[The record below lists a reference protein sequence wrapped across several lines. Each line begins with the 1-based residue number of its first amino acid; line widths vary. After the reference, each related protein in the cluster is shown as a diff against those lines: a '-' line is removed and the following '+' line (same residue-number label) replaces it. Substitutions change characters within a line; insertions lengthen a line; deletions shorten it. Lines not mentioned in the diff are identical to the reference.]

1 MLLASA
7 KTMVRLKDISSRAG
21 CSVMTVSKA
30 LRDAKD
36 ISVATKARIRQLAEE
51 MGYVPDAAAAGLRT
65 RSMRLLG
72 LIIPTLTNPIFARL
86 VMAIEEWA
94 YQHGYAL
101 LLLHSHNDATR
112 EDQCIRRLLS
122 RRVDGL
128 FISPASR
135 METNVKIYD
144 ELQGNGVPVVI
155 LGSRAKFCA
164 GFPCVEGDDATASAD
179 VTRHL
184 LDLGHRRIAFFAGP
198 QSAPWALDRFA
209 GYKKALREAKVEFD
223 DRLIFQAGSTIEEGE
238 KTAVQFL
245 GEATDATAIQAVN
258 DLVAIG
264 VGSLLLQQGLK
275 IPQDYSL
282 AGFGNILV
290 SEHFRV
296 PLTTVRQPKFRLG
309 VAAMELML
317 AKLRGEKA
325 ESKRLSADIVIR
337 QSTAA
342 PVKK

>member
-1 MLLASA
+1 
-7 KTMVRLKDISSRAG
+7 MVRLKDIAYRAG
-21 CSVMTVSKA
+21 VSVMTVSKA

-36 ISVATKARIRQLAEE
+36 ISIATKARIQQMAEE

-65 RSMRLLG
+65 RSTRLLG
-72 LIIPTLTNPIFARL
+72 LVIPTLTNPIFARMI
-86 VMAIEEWA
+86 MAIEEWA
-94 YQHGYAL
+94 YQHGYAVL
-101 LLLHSHNDATR
+101 LMHSHNDPPR
-112 EDQCIRRLLS
+112 EEQCIRRLLS

-135 METNVKIYD
+135 LEAAAKVYE
-144 ELQGNGVPVVI
+144 ELQASGTPVVI
-155 LGSRAKFCA
+155 LGSRSKFCA
-164 GFPCVEGDDATASAD
+164 GFPCVESDDAAASAS

-184 LDLGHRRIAFFAGP
+184 LELGHRRIAFFAGP
-198 QSAPWALDRFA
+198 QVSPWAHDRLA
-209 GYKKALREAKVEFD
+209 GYKKALREAKVDFD

-238 KTAVQFL
+238 KAAVQFT
-245 GEATDATAIQAVN
+245 GEVTDATAIQAVN

-264 VGSLLLQQGLK
+264 VGSLLLKQGVR
-275 IPQDYSL
+275 IPQDISL

-317 AKLRGEKA
+317 AQLRQEKF
-325 ESKRLSADIVIR
+325 ESKRLTADLVIR

-342 PVKK
+342 PAAK

>member
-1 MLLASA
+1 
-7 KTMVRLKDISSRAG
+7 MVRLKDIAYRAG
-21 CSVMTVSKA
+21 CSIMTVSKA

-36 ISVATKARIRQLAEE
+36 ISIATKARVRDLAEE

-65 RSMRLLG
+65 RSTRLLG
-72 LIIPTLTNPIFARL
+72 LIIPTLTNPIFARM

-101 LLLHSHNDATR
+101 LLLHSHNDPPR
-112 EDQCIRRLLS
+112 EEQCIRRLLS

-135 METNVKIYD
+135 LEANARIYE
-144 ELQGNGVPVVI
+144 ELHESGTPTVI

-164 GFPCVEGDDATASAD
+164 GFPCVESDDAAASAN

-184 LDLGHRRIAFFAGP
+184 LELGHRRIAFFAGP
-198 QSAPWALDRFA
+198 QMSPWAHDRFA
-209 GYKKALREAKVEFD
+209 GYKKALREARVDLD

-238 KTAVQFL
+238 KAAVQFL

-258 DLVAIG
+258 DMVAIG
-264 VGSLLLQQGLK
+264 VGSLLLKQGLK
-275 IPQDYSL
+275 IPQDISL
-282 AGFGNILV
+282 AGFGNVLV
-290 SEHFRV
+290 GEHFRV
-296 PLTTVRQPKFRLG
+296 PLTSVRQPKFRLG

-325 ESKRLSADIVIR
+325 ESKRLPADLVIR

>member
-1 MLLASA
+1 
-7 KTMVRLKDISSRAG
+7 MVRLKDIAYRAG

-36 ISVATKARIRQLAEE
+36 ISIATKARIQQMAEE

-65 RSMRLLG
+65 RSTRLLG
-72 LIIPTLTNPIFARL
+72 LIIPTLTNPIFARM

-94 YQHGYAL
+94 YQHGYAVL
-101 LLLHSHNDATR
+101 LMHSHNDPPR
-112 EDQCIRRLLS
+112 EEQCIRRLMS

-135 METNVKIYD
+135 MESNAKVYE
-144 ELQGNGVPVVI
+144 ELQASGVPTVI
-155 LGSRAKFCA
+155 LGSRAKFCS
-164 GFPCVEGDDATASAD
+164 GFLCVESDDATASAS

-198 QSAPWALDRFA
+198 QMSPWAHDRFA

-238 KTAVQFL
+238 KAAVQFL
-245 GEATDATAIQAVN
+245 GESTDATAIQAVN
-258 DLVAIG
+258 DMIAIG
-264 VGSLLLQQGLK
+264 AGTLLLKQGLK

-282 AGFGNILV
+282 AGFGNVLV

-325 ESKRLSADIVIR
+325 ESKRLPADLVIR
-337 QSTAA
+337 QSTAMPA
-342 PVKK
+342 RK

>member
-1 MLLASA
+1 
-7 KTMVRLKDISSRAG
+7 MVRLKDIAYRAG

-36 ISVATKARIRQLAEE
+36 ISVATKARIQQMAQE

-65 RSMRLLG
+65 RNTRLLG

-101 LLLHSHNDATR
+101 LLLHSHNDAAR
-112 EDQCIRRLLS
+112 EEQCIRRLLS

-135 METNVKIYD
+135 MESSAKIYE
-144 ELQGNGVPVVI
+144 ELLGSGAPVVI

-164 GFPCVEGDDATASAD
+164 GFDCVESDDTAASAN

-184 LDLGHRRIAFFAGP
+184 LELGHRHIAFFAGP
-198 QSAPWALDRFA
+198 QTAPWAQDRFN
-209 GYKKALREAKVEFD
+209 GYKKALREARVELD
-223 DRLIFQAGSTIEEGE
+223 DRLIFQAGTTIEEGE
-238 KTAVQFL
+238 KAAVQFL
-245 GEATDATAIQAVN
+245 GEATEATAIQAVN

-264 VGSLLLQQGLK
+264 VGSLLLKQGLK
-275 IPQDYSL
+275 IPQDFSL

-317 AKLRGEKA
+317 AKVRGEKA
-325 ESKRLSADIVIR
+325 ESKRLPADLVIR
-337 QSTAA
+337 QSTASPA
-342 PVKK
+342 KK

>member
-1 MLLASA
+1 
-7 KTMVRLKDISSRAG
+7 MVRLKDIAYRAG

-36 ISVATKARIRQLAEE
+36 ISVATKARIKDLAEE

-65 RSMRLLG
+65 RSTRLLG
-72 LIIPTLTNPIFARL
+72 LVISTLTNPIFARM

-94 YQHGYAL
+94 YQHGYAVL
-101 LLLHSHNDATR
+101 LMHSHNDPPR
-112 EDQCIRRLLS
+112 EEQCIRRLMS

-135 METNVKIYD
+135 METSAAIYE
-144 ELQGNGVPVVI
+144 ELQRSGTPTVI

-164 GFPCVEGDDATASAD
+164 GFPCVESDDVTASAN

-184 LDLGHRRIAFFAGP
+184 LELGHKRIAFFAGP
-198 QSAPWALDRFA
+198 QVSPWAHDRFA
-209 GYKKALREAKVEFD
+209 GYKKALREAKVELD
-223 DRLIFQAGSTIEEGE
+223 DSLIFQAGATIEEGE
-238 KTAVQFL
+238 KAAVQFL
-245 GEATDATAIQAVN
+245 GESTGATAVQAVN
-258 DLVAIG
+258 DMVAIG
-264 VGSLLLQQGLK
+264 AGSLFLKQGLK
-275 IPQDYSL
+275 IPQDISL
-282 AGFGNILV
+282 AGFGNVLV

-317 AKLRGEKA
+317 AQLRREKF
-325 ESKRLSADIVIR
+325 ESKRLPADLVIR

-342 PVKK
+342 PAKK

>member
-1 MLLASA
+1 
-7 KTMVRLKDISSRAG
+7 MVRLKDIAYRAG
-21 CSVMTVSKA
+21 VSVMTVSKA

-36 ISVATKARIRQLAEE
+36 ISVATKARIKDMAEE

-65 RSMRLLG
+65 RSTRLFG
-72 LIIPTLTNPIFARL
+72 LVISTLTNPIFARM

-94 YQHGYAL
+94 YQHGYAVL
-101 LLLHSHNDATR
+101 LMHSHNDPPR
-112 EDQCIRRLLS
+112 EEQCIRRLMS
-122 RRVDGL
+122 RRVDGM

-135 METNVKIYD
+135 LEPTSKVYE
-144 ELQGNGVPVVI
+144 ELQASGIPVVI

-164 GFPCVEGDDATASAD
+164 GFRCVESDDVAASAS

-184 LDLGHRRIAFFAGP
+184 IELGHRRIAFFAGP
-198 QSAPWALDRFA
+198 QVSPWAHDRFT
-209 GYKKALREAKVEFD
+209 GYKKALREAKIEFD
-223 DRLIFQAGSTIEEGE
+223 ESLVFQAGATIEEGE
-238 KTAVQFL
+238 KAAVQFSSE
-245 GEATDATAIQAVN
+245 GTEATAIQAVN

-264 VGSLLLQQGLK
+264 AGSLLLKQGVR
-275 IPQDYSL
+275 IPQDISL
-282 AGFGNILV
+282 AGFGNVLV

-317 AKLRGEKA
+317 AQLRNEKA
-325 ESKRLSADIVIR
+325 ESKRLPADLVIR

-342 PVKK
+342 PAVKK

>member
-1 MLLASA
+1 
-7 KTMVRLKDISSRAG
+7 MVRLKDIAYRAG

-36 ISVATKARIRQLAEE
+36 ISIATKARIKDLAEE

-65 RSMRLLG
+65 RSTRLLG
-72 LIIPTLTNPIFARL
+72 LVISTLTNPIFARM

-94 YQHGYAL
+94 YQHGYAVL
-101 LLLHSHNDATR
+101 LMHSHNDPPR
-112 EDQCIRRLLS
+112 EEQCIRRLLS

-135 METNVKIYD
+135 METSAKIFE
-144 ELQGNGVPVVI
+144 ELQSSGTPTVI

-164 GFPCVEGDDATASAD
+164 GFPCVESDDVTASAN

-184 LDLGHRRIAFFAGP
+184 LDLGHKRIAFFAGP
-198 QSAPWALDRFA
+198 QVSPWAHDRFA
-209 GYKKALREAKVEFD
+209 GYKKALREAHVELD
-223 DRLIFQAGSTIEEGE
+223 DSLIFQAGATIEEGE
-238 KTAVQFL
+238 KAAVQFL
-245 GEATDATAIQAVN
+245 GESTGATAVQAVN
-258 DLVAIG
+258 DMVAIG
-264 VGSLLLQQGLK
+264 AGSLFLKQGLK
-275 IPQDYSL
+275 IPQDISL
-282 AGFGNILV
+282 AGFGNVLV

-317 AKLRGEKA
+317 AQLRREKF
-325 ESKRLSADIVIR
+325 ESKRLPADLVIR

-342 PVKK
+342 PQKK

>member
-1 MLLASA
+1 
-7 KTMVRLKDISSRAG
+7 MVRLKDIAYRAG
-21 CSVMTVSKA
+21 VSVMTVSKA

-36 ISVATKARIRQLAEE
+36 ISIATKQRIQDMAAE

-65 RSMRLLG
+65 RSTRLLG
-72 LIIPTLTNPIFARL
+72 LVLPTQTNPIFARM
-86 VMAIEEWA
+86 VIAIEEWSF
-94 YQHGYAL
+94 QHGFAVL
-101 LLLHSHNDATR
+101 LMHSHNDPAR
-112 EDQCIRRLLS
+112 EEQCLRRLLS

-135 METNVKIYD
+135 LETSAKIYE
-144 ELQGNGVPVVI
+144 ELQASGVPVVI
-155 LGSRAKFCA
+155 LGTKPKFCA
-164 GFPCVEGDDATASAD
+164 PFACVESDDATASAN

-184 LDLGHRRIAFFAGP
+184 VELGHRRIAFFAGP
-198 QSAPWALDRFA
+198 QISPWAHDRLA
-209 GYKKALREAKVEFD
+209 GYKKALREARVDFD
-223 DRLIFQAGSTIEEGE
+223 DKLIFQAGATIEEGE
-238 KTAVQFL
+238 KAAAQFTSE
-245 GEATDATAIQAVN
+245 GCDATAIQAVN

-264 VGSLLLQQGLK
+264 AGSLLLRQGVK
-275 IPQDYSL
+275 IPEHISL

-309 VAAMELML
+309 VAGMELML

-325 ESKRLSADIVIR
+325 ESKRLPADLVLR

-342 PVKK
+342 PAKV

>member
-1 MLLASA
+1 
-7 KTMVRLKDISSRAG
+7 MVRLKDIAYRAG

-30 LRDAKD
+30 LRDAND
-36 ISVATKARIRQLAEE
+36 ISVGTKARIQGMAQE

-65 RSMRLLG
+65 RSTRLLG

-101 LLLHSHNDATR
+101 LLLHSHNDVAR
-112 EDQCIRRLLS
+112 EEQCIRRLLS

-135 METNVKIYD
+135 MEASAKIYE
-144 ELQGNGVPVVI
+144 ELLGSGAPVVI

-164 GFPCVEGDDATASAD
+164 GFDCVESDDTAASAS

-184 LDLGHRRIAFFAGP
+184 LELGHRHIAFFAGP
-198 QSAPWALDRFA
+198 QTAPWAQDRFN
-209 GYKKALREAKVEFD
+209 GYKKALREARVELD
-223 DRLIFQAGSTIEEGE
+223 DRLIFQAGTTIEEGE
-238 KTAVQFL
+238 KAAVQFL
-245 GEATDATAIQAVN
+245 GEATEATAIQAVN

-264 VGSLLLQQGLK
+264 VGSLLLKQGMQ
-275 IPQDYSL
+275 IPQDFSL

-317 AKLRGEKA
+317 AKVRGEKA
-325 ESKRLSADIVIR
+325 ESKRLPADLVIR
-337 QSTAA
+337 QSTASPA
-342 PVKK
+342 KK

>member
-1 MLLASA
+1 
-7 KTMVRLKDISSRAG
+7 MVRLKDIAYRAG

-36 ISVATKARIRQLAEE
+36 ISVATKARIQQLAEE

-65 RSMRLLG
+65 RSTRLLG
-72 LIIPTLTNPIFARL
+72 LVISTLTNPIFSRM

-94 YQHGYAL
+94 YQHGYAVL
-101 LLLHSHNDATR
+101 LMHSHNDPPR
-112 EDQCIRRLLS
+112 EEQCIRRLLS

-135 METNVKIYD
+135 MEPSALIYE
-144 ELQGNGVPVVI
+144 ELQRSGVPTVI

-164 GFPCVEGDDATASAD
+164 GFPCVECDDAAASAN

-184 LDLGHRRIAFFAGP
+184 LELGHRRVAFFAGP
-198 QSAPWALDRFA
+198 QMSPWAHDRFA
-209 GYKKALREAKVEFD
+209 GYKKALREAHVEYD
-223 DRLIFQAGSTIEEGE
+223 DRLIFQAGATIEEGE
-238 KTAVQFL
+238 KAAVQFL
-245 GEATDATAIQAVN
+245 NESADATAIQAVS

-275 IPQDYSL
+275 IPQDISL
-282 AGFGNILV
+282 AGFGNVLV

-325 ESKRLSADIVIR
+325 ESKRLAADLVIR

-342 PVKK
+342 PAKK

>member
-1 MLLASA
+1 
-7 KTMVRLKDISSRAG
+7 MVRLKDIAYRAG

-36 ISVATKARIRQLAEE
+36 ISVATKARIKDLAEE

-65 RSMRLLG
+65 RSTRLLG
-72 LIIPTLTNPIFARL
+72 LVISTLTNPIFARM

-94 YQHGYAL
+94 YQHGYAVL
-101 LLLHSHNDATR
+101 LMHSHNDPPR
-112 EDQCIRRLLS
+112 EEQCIRRLLS

-135 METNVKIYD
+135 METSAKIFE
-144 ELQGNGVPVVI
+144 ELQSSGTPTVI

-164 GFPCVEGDDATASAD
+164 SFPCVESDDAAASAN

-184 LDLGHRRIAFFAGP
+184 LELGHRRIAFFAGP
-198 QSAPWALDRFA
+198 QVSPWAHDRFA
-209 GYKKALREAKVEFD
+209 GYKKALREAHVELD
-223 DRLIFQAGSTIEEGE
+223 DSLIFQAGATIEEGE
-238 KTAVQFL
+238 KAAVQFL
-245 GEATDATAIQAVN
+245 GESTGATAVQAVN
-258 DLVAIG
+258 DMVAIG
-264 VGSLLLQQGLK
+264 AGSLFLKQGLK
-275 IPQDYSL
+275 IPQDISL
-282 AGFGNILV
+282 AGFGNVLV

-317 AKLRGEKA
+317 AQLRREKF
-325 ESKRLSADIVIR
+325 ESKRLPADLVIR

-342 PVKK
+342 PAKK

>member
-1 MLLASA
+1 
-7 KTMVRLKDISSRAG
+7 MVRLKDIAYRAG

-36 ISVATKARIRQLAEE
+36 ISIATKARIKDLAEE

-65 RSMRLLG
+65 RSTRLLG
-72 LIIPTLTNPIFARL
+72 LVISTLTNPIFARM

-94 YQHGYAL
+94 YQHGYAVL
-101 LLLHSHNDATR
+101 LMHSHNDPPR
-112 EDQCIRRLLS
+112 EEQCIRRLLS

-135 METNVKIYD
+135 MEASAKVYE
-144 ELQGNGVPVVI
+144 ELQGSGVPVVI

-164 GFPCVEGDDATASAD
+164 GFPCVESDDVTASAN

-184 LDLGHRRIAFFAGP
+184 LDLGHKRIAFFAGP
-198 QSAPWALDRFA
+198 QVSPWAHDRFA
-209 GYKKALREAKVEFD
+209 GYKKALREAKVELD
-223 DRLIFQAGSTIEEGE
+223 DSLIFQAGATIEEGE
-238 KTAVQFL
+238 KAAVQFL
-245 GEATDATAIQAVN
+245 GESTGATAVQAVN
-258 DLVAIG
+258 DMVAIG
-264 VGSLLLQQGLK
+264 AGSLFLKQGLK
-275 IPQDYSL
+275 IPQDISL
-282 AGFGNILV
+282 AGFGNVLV

-317 AKLRGEKA
+317 AQLRREKF
-325 ESKRLSADIVIR
+325 ESKRLPADLVIR

-342 PVKK
+342 PAKK

>member
-1 MLLASA
+1 
-7 KTMVRLKDISSRAG
+7 MVRLKDIAYRAG
-21 CSVMTVSKA
+21 VSVMTVSKA

-36 ISVATKARIRQLAEE
+36 ISVATKARIQHMAEE

-65 RSMRLLG
+65 RSTRLLG
-72 LIIPTLTNPIFARL
+72 LVLPTLTNPIFARM

-94 YQHGYAL
+94 YQHGYAVL
-101 LLLHSHNDATR
+101 LMHSHNDPPR
-112 EDQCIRRLLS
+112 EEQCLRRLLS

-135 METNVKIYD
+135 MEAHSKVYE
-144 ELQGNGVPVVI
+144 ELQGSGLPVVI

-164 GFPCVEGDDATASAD
+164 GFPCVESDDAAASAN

-184 LDLGHRRIAFFAGP
+184 LELGHRRIAFFAGP
-198 QSAPWALDRFA
+198 QISPWAHDRLA
-209 GYKKALREAKVEFD
+209 GYKKALREAKVELD
-223 DRLIFQAGSTIEEGE
+223 DRLIFQAGATIEEGE
-238 KTAVQFL
+238 KTAVEFT
-245 GEATDATAIQAVN
+245 GEATDATAIQCVN

-264 VGSLLLQQGLK
+264 AGNLLLKQGVR
-275 IPQDYSL
+275 IPQDISL
-282 AGFGNILV
+282 AGFGNVLV
-290 SEHFRV
+290 SEYFRV

-317 AKLRGEKA
+317 AQLRREKF
-325 ESKRLSADIVIR
+325 ESKRLPADLVIR

-342 PVKK
+342 PAKV

>member
-1 MLLASA
+1 
-7 KTMVRLKDISSRAG
+7 MVRLKDIAYRAG

-36 ISVATKARIRQLAEE
+36 ISVATKARIQQLAEE

-65 RSMRLLG
+65 RSTRLLG
-72 LIIPTLTNPIFARL
+72 LVISTLTNPIFARM

-94 YQHGYAL
+94 YQHGYAVL
-101 LLLHSHNDATR
+101 LMHSHNDPPR
-112 EDQCIRRLLS
+112 EEQCIRRLLS

-135 METNVKIYD
+135 MEPSAAIYE
-144 ELQGNGVPVVI
+144 ELQRSGVPTVI

-164 GFPCVEGDDATASAD
+164 GFPCVESDDAAASAN

-184 LDLGHRRIAFFAGP
+184 LELGHRRIAFFAGP
-198 QSAPWALDRFA
+198 QFSPWAHDRYA
-209 GYKKALREAKVEFD
+209 GYKKALREAQVELD
-223 DRLIFQAGSTIEEGE
+223 DSLIFQAGATIEEGE
-238 KTAVQFL
+238 KAAVQFI
-245 GEATDATAIQAVN
+245 GEATGATAVQAVN
-258 DLVAIG
+258 DMVAIG
-264 VGSLLLQQGLK
+264 AGSLFLKQGLK
-275 IPQDYSL
+275 IPQDISL
-282 AGFGNILV
+282 AGFGNVLV

-317 AKLRGEKA
+317 AQLRREKF
-325 ESKRLSADIVIR
+325 ESKRLPADLVIR

-342 PVKK
+342 PAKK

>member
-1 MLLASA
+1 MI
-7 KTMVRLKDISSRAG
+7 RLKDIAYRAG

-36 ISVATKARIRQLAEE
+36 ISIATKARIKDLAEE
-51 MGYVPDAAAAGLRT
+51 MSYVPDAAAAGLRT
-65 RSMRLLG
+65 RSTRLLG
-72 LIIPTLTNPIFARL
+72 LIIPTLTNPIYARL

-101 LLLHSHNDATR
+101 LLLHSHNDSAR
-112 EDQCIRRLLS
+112 EEQCIRRLLS

-128 FISPASR
+128 FISPAAR
-135 METNVKIYD
+135 MEPSAKIYE
-144 ELQGNGVPVVI
+144 ELLASELPVVI

-164 GFPCVEGDDATASAD
+164 GFPCVESDDVTASAN

-184 LDLGHRRIAFFAGP
+184 LELGHRRIAFFAGS
-198 QSAPWALDRFA
+198 QVSPWAQDRFA
-209 GYKKALREAKVEFD
+209 GYKKALREAKVELD

-245 GEATDATAIQAVN
+245 GEATEATAIQAVN

-282 AGFGNILV
+282 AGFGNILM

-317 AKLRGEKA
+317 AKLRGEQA
-325 ESKRLSADIVIR
+325 ESKRLPADLVIR

-342 PVKK
+342 PTRQ

>member
-1 MLLASA
+1 
-7 KTMVRLKDISSRAG
+7 MVRLKDIAYRAG

-36 ISVATKARIRQLAEE
+36 ISVATKARIKDLAEE

-65 RSMRLLG
+65 RSTRLLG
-72 LIIPTLTNPIFARL
+72 LVISTLTNPIFARM

-94 YQHGYAL
+94 YQHGYAVL
-101 LLLHSHNDATR
+101 LMHSHNDPPR
-112 EDQCIRRLLS
+112 EEQCIRRLLS

-135 METNVKIYD
+135 MESSAKVYE
-144 ELQGNGVPVVI
+144 ELQVSGVPTVI

-164 GFPCVEGDDATASAD
+164 NFPCVESDDAAASAN

-184 LDLGHRRIAFFAGP
+184 LDLGHKRIAFFAGP
-198 QSAPWALDRFA
+198 QMSPWAHDRFA
-209 GYKKALREAKVEFD
+209 GYKKALREAHVEID
-223 DRLIFQAGSTIEEGE
+223 DSLIFQAGATIEEGE

-245 GEATDATAIQAVN
+245 GESTGATAVQAVN
-258 DLVAIG
+258 DMVAIG
-264 VGSLLLQQGLK
+264 AGSLFLKQGLK
-275 IPQDYSL
+275 IPQDISL
-282 AGFGNILV
+282 AGFGNVLV

-317 AKLRGEKA
+317 AQLRREKF
-325 ESKRLSADIVIR
+325 ESKRLPADLVIR

-342 PVKK
+342 PAKK

>member
-1 MLLASA
+1 
-7 KTMVRLKDISSRAG
+7 MVRLKDIAYRAG
-21 CSVMTVSKA
+21 VSVMTVSKA

-36 ISVATKARIRQLAEE
+36 ISAATKARIKDMAEA

-65 RSMRLLG
+65 RSTRLLG
-72 LIIPTLTNPIFARL
+72 LVIPTLTNPIFARL

-94 YQHGYAL
+94 YQHGYAVL
-101 LLLHSHNDATR
+101 LMHSHNDPPR
-112 EDQCIRRLLS
+112 EEQCIRRLLS

-135 METNVKIYD
+135 MESSAKVFE
-144 ELQGNGVPVVI
+144 ELRGSGMPVVI

-164 GFPCVEGDDATASAD
+164 GFPCVESDDLAAAAS

-184 LDLGHRRIAFFAGP
+184 IELGHRRIAFFAGP
-198 QSAPWALDRFA
+198 QVSPWAQDRLA
-209 GYKKALREAKVEFD
+209 GYKKALREAKLELD
-223 DRLIFQAGSTIEEGE
+223 DRLVFQAGATIEEGE
-238 KTAVQFL
+238 KAAAQFSN
-245 GEATDATAIQAVN
+245 EATDATAIQAVN

-264 VGSLLLQQGLK
+264 AGSLLLRQGVR
-275 IPQDYSL
+275 IPQDLSL
-282 AGFGNILV
+282 AGFGNVLI

-317 AKLRGEKA
+317 AQLRNEKF
-325 ESKRLSADIVIR
+325 ESKRLSADLVIR

-342 PVKK
+342 PPKP

>member
-1 MLLASA
+1 
-7 KTMVRLKDISSRAG
+7 MVRLKDIAYRAG

-36 ISVATKARIRQLAEE
+36 ISIATKARIQQMAEE

-65 RSMRLLG
+65 RSTRLLG
-72 LIIPTLTNPIFARL
+72 LIIPTLTNPIYARM

-94 YQHGYAL
+94 YQHGYAVL
-101 LLLHSHNDATR
+101 LMHSHNDPPR
-112 EDQCIRRLLS
+112 EEQCIRRLMS
-122 RRVDGL
+122 RRVDGM

-135 METNVKIYD
+135 MESNAKIYE
-144 ELQGNGVPVVI
+144 ELQTSGVPTVI

-164 GFPCVEGDDATASAD
+164 GFLCVESDDATASAN

-198 QSAPWALDRFA
+198 QMSPWAHDRFA

-238 KTAVQFL
+238 KAAVQFL
-245 GEATDATAIQAVN
+245 GESTDATAIQAVN
-258 DLVAIG
+258 DMIAIG
-264 VGSLLLQQGLK
+264 VGTLLLKQGLK

-282 AGFGNILV
+282 AGFGNVLV

-317 AKLRGEKA
+317 AKLRGEKT
-325 ESKRLSADIVIR
+325 ESKRLPADLVIR

-342 PVKK
+342 PARK

>member
-1 MLLASA
+1 
-7 KTMVRLKDISSRAG
+7 MVRLKDIAFRAG
-21 CSVMTVSKA
+21 VSVMTVSKA

-36 ISVATKARIRQLAEE
+36 ISAATKNRIKDMAEE

-65 RSMRLLG
+65 RSTRLFG
-72 LIIPTLTNPIFARL
+72 LVISTLTNPIFARM

-94 YQHGYAL
+94 HQHGYAVL
-101 LLLHSHNDATR
+101 LMHSHGDPNR
-112 EDQCIRRLLS
+112 EEQCIRRLLS

-135 METNVKIYD
+135 MESSAKIYD
-144 ELQGNGVPVVI
+144 DLLGSEMPVVI

-164 GFPCVEGDDATASAD
+164 KFPCVESDDAAAAAN

-184 LDLGHRRIAFFAGP
+184 IELGHRRIAFFAGP
-198 QSAPWALDRFA
+198 QISPWAHDRLA
-209 GYKKALREAKVEFD
+209 GYRRALREAKIEFD
-223 DRLIFQAGSTIEEGE
+223 DRLVFQAGATIEEGE
-238 KTAVQFL
+238 RAATQFTS
-245 GEATDATAIQAVN
+245 EAADATAIQAVN

-264 VGSLLLQQGLK
+264 AGNLLLRQGLN
-275 IPQDYSL
+275 IPYDISL
-282 AGFGNILV
+282 AGFGNVLV

-309 VAAMELML
+309 VAAMEVML
-317 AKLRGEKA
+317 AQVRRENF
-325 ESKRLSADIVIR
+325 ESKRLPADLVIR

-342 PVKK
+342 PRKK

>member
-1 MLLASA
+1 
-7 KTMVRLKDISSRAG
+7 MVRLKDIAYRAG

-36 ISVATKARIRQLAEE
+36 ISVATKTRIQQMAQE

-65 RSMRLLG
+65 RSTRLLG
-72 LIIPTLTNPIFARL
+72 LIIPTLTNPIYARM

-94 YQHGYAL
+94 YQHGYAVL
-101 LLLHSHNDATR
+101 LMHSHNDTPR
-112 EDQCIRRLLS
+112 EEQCIRRLMS

-128 FISPASR
+128 FISPAAR
-135 METNVKIYD
+135 METIAKIYE
-144 ELQGNGVPVVI
+144 ELQTSGVPTVI

-164 GFPCVEGDDATASAD
+164 SFPCVESDDAAASAS

-198 QSAPWALDRFA
+198 QMSPWAHDRFA
-209 GYKKALREAKVEFD
+209 GYKKALRDAKVEFD

-238 KTAVQFL
+238 KAAVQFL
-245 GEATDATAIQAVN
+245 GESTDATAIQAVN
-258 DLVAIG
+258 DMIAIG
-264 VGSLLLQQGLK
+264 VGTLLLKQGLK

-282 AGFGNILV
+282 AGFGNVLV

-325 ESKRLSADIVIR
+325 ESKRLPADLVIR

-342 PVKK
+342 PARK

>member
-1 MLLASA
+1 MI
-7 KTMVRLKDISSRAG
+7 RLKDIAYRAG

-36 ISVATKARIRQLAEE
+36 ISDKTKARIQQMAEE

-65 RSMRLLG
+65 RSSRMLG
-72 LIIPTLTNPIFARL
+72 LIIPTLTNPIYARL

-101 LLLHSHNDATR
+101 LLLHSHNDSAR
-112 EDQCIRRLLS
+112 EEQCIRRLLS

-128 FISPASR
+128 FISPAPR
-135 METNVKIYD
+135 MEPSAKIYD
-144 ELQGNGVPVVI
+144 EMLASGQPVVI
-155 LGSRAKFCA
+155 LGARAKFCA
-164 GFPCVEGDDATASAD
+164 GFPCVESDDTTASAN

-184 LDLGHRRIAFFAGP
+184 LELGHRRIAFFAGP
-198 QSAPWALDRFA
+198 QVSPWAHDRFA
-209 GYKKALREAKVEFD
+209 GYKKALRDANVEFD

-245 GEATDATAIQAVN
+245 SETTEATAIQAVN
-258 DLVAIG
+258 DMVAIG
-264 VGSLLLQQGLK
+264 AGTLLLQQGLK

-282 AGFGNILV
+282 AGFGNVLV

-317 AKLRGEKA
+317 AKLRGEAA
-325 ESKRLSADIVIR
+325 ESKRLPADLVIR

>member
-1 MLLASA
+1 
-7 KTMVRLKDISSRAG
+7 MVRLKDIAYRAG

-36 ISVATKARIRQLAEE
+36 ISVATKARIQQLAEE

-65 RSMRLLG
+65 RSTRLLG
-72 LIIPTLTNPIFARL
+72 LVISTLTNPIFARM

-94 YQHGYAL
+94 YQHGYAVIL
-101 LLLHSHNDATR
+101 MHSHNDPPR
-112 EDQCIRRLLS
+112 EEQCIRRLMS

-135 METNVKIYD
+135 METTSPIYE
-144 ELQGNGVPVVI
+144 ELLRGETPVVI

-164 GFPCVEGDDATASAD
+164 AFPCVESDDTAASAN

-184 LDLGHRRIAFFAGP
+184 LELGHRRIAYFAGP
-198 QSAPWALDRFA
+198 QVSPWAHDRLA
-209 GYKKALREAKVEFD
+209 GYKKALREARVEFD
-223 DRLIFQAGSTIEEGE
+223 DRLIFQAGATIEEGE
-238 KTAVQFL
+238 KAAVQFL
-245 GEATDATAIQAVN
+245 SEAPDATAIQAVN
-258 DLVAIG
+258 DMVAIG
-264 VGSLLLQQGLK
+264 TGTLLLQQGLK

-282 AGFGNILV
+282 AGFGNVLV

-325 ESKRLSADIVIR
+325 ESKRLPADLVIR
-337 QSTAA
+337 QSTGA
-342 PVKK
+342 PPERK

>member
-1 MLLASA
+1 
-7 KTMVRLKDISSRAG
+7 MVRLKDIAYRAG

-36 ISVATKARIRQLAEE
+36 ISVATKARIKDLAEE

-65 RSMRLLG
+65 RSTRLLG
-72 LIIPTLTNPIFARL
+72 LVISTLTNPIFARM

-94 YQHGYAL
+94 YQHGYAVL
-101 LLLHSHNDATR
+101 LMHSHNDPPR
-112 EDQCIRRLLS
+112 EEQCIRRLLS

-135 METNVKIYD
+135 METSAAIYE
-144 ELQGNGVPVVI
+144 ELQRSGTPTVI

-164 GFPCVEGDDATASAD
+164 GFPCVESDDAAASAN

-184 LDLGHRRIAFFAGP
+184 LELGHKRIAFFAGP
-198 QSAPWALDRFA
+198 QMSPWAHDRFA
-209 GYKKALREAKVEFD
+209 GYKKALREAHVEFD
-223 DRLIFQAGSTIEEGE
+223 DGLIFQAGATIEEGE
-238 KTAVQFL
+238 KAAVQFI
-245 GEATDATAIQAVN
+245 GESTGATAVQAVN
-258 DLVAIG
+258 DMVAIG
-264 VGSLLLQQGLK
+264 AGSLFLKQGLK
-275 IPQDYSL
+275 IPQDISL
-282 AGFGNILV
+282 AGFGNVLV

-317 AKLRGEKA
+317 AQLRREKF
-325 ESKRLSADIVIR
+325 ESKRLPADLVIR

-342 PVKK
+342 PAKK

>member
-1 MLLASA
+1 MI
-7 KTMVRLKDISSRAG
+7 RLKDIAYRAG
-21 CSVMTVSKA
+21 CSIMTVSKA

-36 ISVATKARIRQLAEE
+36 ISIATKARIKDLAEE

-65 RSMRLLG
+65 RSTRLLG
-72 LIIPTLTNPIFARL
+72 LIIPTLTNPLYARM

-101 LLLHSHNDATR
+101 LLLHSHNDPPR
-112 EDQCIRRLLS
+112 EEQCIRRLLS

-128 FISPASR
+128 FISPAAR
-135 METNVKIYD
+135 MEATAKIYE
-144 ELQGNGVPVVI
+144 ELHDNGTPTVI

-164 GFPCVEGDDATASAD
+164 GFACVESDDVTASAN

-184 LDLGHRRIAFFAGP
+184 LELGHKRIAFFAGP
-198 QSAPWALDRFA
+198 QMSPWAHDRLA
-209 GYKKALREAKVEFD
+209 GYKKALREARVELD

-238 KTAVQFL
+238 KAAVQFL
-245 GEATDATAIQAVN
+245 GEATEATAIQAVN

-264 VGSLLLQQGLK
+264 VGSLLLKQGLK

-309 VAAMELML
+309 VAAMEVML
-317 AKLRGEKA
+317 AKLRKEKA
-325 ESKRLSADIVIR
+325 ESKSLPADLVIR

-342 PVKK
+342 PAKK